1 MKKVL
6 GMVLTLALLFALAV
20 PAFAA
25 DNQDLTLEEKQALY
39 AKYEEMVAAA
49 NEEYGYE
56 ISVLPFDE
64 IETFHSVE
72 EYAQVL
78 KEYCELKRAP
88 QVRVPGE
95 STGIL
100 RGTGITAVSALT
112 TMRHGSIIVTIR
124 IDGAFDVRRH
134 ANGVYYIRSQSFAAQ
149 AVSNNSALYYTNRGT
164 PRITGYADGGRTMIV
179 TADFDVYMDNY
190 WDDTVSVSV
199 YYYFNDNTGTIT
211 VL

>member
-1 MKKVL
+1 MKKVIS
-6 GMVLTLALLFALAV
+6 MVLTLALLFALSV
-20 PAFAA
+20 PAFASGE
-25 DNQDLTLEEKQALY
+25 QVLTQAEKEALY
-39 AKYEEMVAAA
+39 TKYEELVAAA

-64 IETFHSVE
+64 IETFHSVG

-78 KEYCELKRAP
+78 KEYCELKKAP

-100 RGTGITAVSALT
+100 RGTGVTTVPALT

-124 IDGAFDVRRH
+124 IDGTFDVRRH
-134 ANGVYYIRSQSFAAQ
+134 TNGVYYVHSQSFAAQ

-179 TADFDVYMDNY
+179 SADFDVYMDNY